1 MILWY
6 DDRVFVKNVLVHYYH
21 YMIIKNVSIC
31 LIKSLCI
38 IVILILKT
46 VVEEYALMVFN
57 NMLKLSRPNLMCK
70 LVNSKFHLIL
80 LKITEI

>member
-1 MILWY
+1 
-6 DDRVFVKNVLVHYYH
+6 
-21 YMIIKNVSIC
+21 MIIKNVSIC

-57 NMLKLSRPNLMCK
+57 NMLELSRPNLMCK
-70 LVNSKFHLIL
+70 LVNSNFHLIL